1 MSIRFKLVRLL
12 GLASVAMSLS
22 SVAPAQADSAP
33 AALKRGVNIVGYDDA
48 LWTEPAK
55 ARFQLRHLQAIR
67 DGGFDHVRLNL
78 HAFAHMDGQ
87 HQLSAQW
94 LKTLDDLVHTGL
106 KAGLQ
111 VILDEHNFNE
121 CAKEADVPPCRV
133 KLQAFWRQ
141 VAERYKGAPD
151 GVIFEILNEPNGA
164 ADAVW
169 NDMLAEN
176 LAIIR
181 QTNPKRRVIVGPK
194 SWNSLSQLDT
204 LVLPEA
210 DRNLIV
216 TFHYY
221 TPMEFT
227 HQGASWTP
235 QFQKLSGVTWGTP
248 ADLERLHKD
257 LDIVKTWADKHQ
269 RPILLGEFGALESAG
284 MSPRVRWTSSVA
296 RGAEARG
303 FAWSYWQFDSD
314 FVLWDMKADGFVKPI
329 LGALVPEKAA
339 ANTRTKMRDPALDH
353 LINTPVSTAWSVY
366 GGGQSSEQVVCDAPS
381 GKTCLRVALQSQT
394 ANAWDIGA
402 TTNLQ
407 GAIAKGDKLQVLLW
421 ARLDTDDAKA
431 TATVPML
438 LQLGSAP
445 YTAVVSDSV
454 TLTNKLE
461 PVFIA
466 GTAAQAFEPGS
477 VNLALQVGQVGRPVV
492 LSAPYVLKNYNPQPA
507 GK

>member
-1 MSIRFKLVRLL
+1 
-12 GLASVAMSLS
+12 MSLS
-22 SVAPAQADSAP
+22 SAALAQADAGH
-33 AALKRGVNIVGYDDA
+33 AAVLKRGVNIVGYDDA

-78 HAFAHMDGQ
+78 HAFGHMDAQ

-94 LKTLDDLVHTGL
+94 LKTLDDLVYTGL
-106 KAGLQ
+106 KVGLQ

-121 CAKEADVPPCRV
+121 CAKDADLAPCRV

-141 VAERYKGAPD
+141 VAARYKGTPD

-181 QTNPKRRVIVGPK
+181 ETNPKRRVIVGPK
-194 SWNSLSQLDT
+194 SWNSMDQLGS
-204 LVLPEA
+204 LVLPET

-248 ADLERLHKD
+248 ADVERLRKD
-257 LDIVKTWADKHQ
+257 LDSVKAWADQHQ
-269 RPILLGEFGALESAG
+269 RPVLLGEFGALESAG
-284 MSPRVRWTSSVA
+284 MAQRVAWTSAVA
-296 RGAEARG
+296 RAAEARG

-314 FVLWDMKADGFVKPI
+314 FVLWDMKSDGFVKPI
-329 LGALVPEKAA
+329 LGALVPERAA
-339 ANTRTKMRDPALDH
+339 VAKQAKTTDPALDH
-353 LINTPVSTAWSVY
+353 LINTPLSTAWSVY
-366 GGGQSSEQVVCDAPS
+366 GEGQSNEQVLCDAPS
-381 GKTCLRVALQSQT
+381 GKNCLRVGLKSKST
-394 ANAWDIGA
+394 NAWDIGVTA
-402 TTNLQ
+402 PLQ
-407 GAIAKGDKLQVLLW
+407 GGIAKGDKLQVLLW
-421 ARLDTDDAKA
+421 ARLDTDDANAK
-431 TATVPML
+431 ATVPML
-438 LQLGSAP
+438 LQLAGAP
-445 YTAVVSDSV
+445 YTAVVSGSV
-454 TLTNKLE
+454 PLTNKLE

-466 GTAAQAFEPGS
+466 GVATEAFAPGS
-477 VNLALQVGQVGRPVV
+477 VNLAMQVGQLGRPVV
-492 LSAPYVLKNYNPQPA
+492 LSAPYVLKNYNPA
-507 GK
+507 AVAK